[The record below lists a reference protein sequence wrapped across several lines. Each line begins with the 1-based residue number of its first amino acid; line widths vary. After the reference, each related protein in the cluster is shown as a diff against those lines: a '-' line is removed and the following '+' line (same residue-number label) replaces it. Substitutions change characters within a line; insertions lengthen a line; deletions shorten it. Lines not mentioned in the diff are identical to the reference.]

1 MRRGLLATLVCG
13 LSLACAQPAS
23 AMVDRGGTTI
33 PNTGTTGTAAQLAGG
48 PTVTKKLFT
57 PESPGDDDPA
67 VLSALGSSAT
77 PEDDLGA
84 ALDALR
90 DASSASA
97 AQDAR
102 RRALDILVGNDV
114 ADRSYSGMP
123 LLNWDAPRKIKDVP
137 PGGEVR
143 VREVRYGDTVL
154 SDTWLLRFAD
164 PNQAFTISYEIADIG
179 PSSAGELAPTPLLA
193 DGGGPLGGLH
203 AILQPLSIAPMT

>member
-1 MRRGLLATLVCG
+1 MRQRLAMALATAAA
-13 LSLACAQPAS
+13 LAAAAQPAS

-67 VLSALGSSAT
+67 VLSTLGSSAT
-77 PEDDLGA
+77 PQDDLGGG
-84 ALDALR
+84 LDALR
-90 DASSASA
+90 DASSASD

-102 RRALDILVGNDV
+102 RRALDILEGNPIS
-114 ADRSYSGMP
+114 DRSYSGMP
-123 LLNWDAPRKIKDVP
+123 LLNWDAPRKIKDVS

-164 PNQAFTISYEIADIG
+164 PNQAFTISYEITDLDPESG
-179 PSSAGELAPTPLLA
+179 GELAPTPLLA
-193 DGGGPLGGLH
+193 DGGGPLGGVH
-203 AILQPLSIAPMT
+203 SILQPL

>member
-67 VLSALGSSAT
+67 VLATFGSSAT

-84 ALDALR
+84 ALDAVR
-90 DASSASA
+90 GASRAPDA
-97 AQDAR
+97 QGPR
-102 RRALDILVGNDV
+102 RRALDILEGNEAPAR
-114 ADRSYSGMP
+114 ADRG
-123 LLNWDAPRKIKDVP
+123 LALVTRGAA
-137 PGGEVR
+137 E
-143 VREVRYGDTVL
+143 
-154 SDTWLLRFAD
+154 
-164 PNQAFTISYEIADIG
+164 QG
-179 PSSAGELAPTPLLA
+179 P
-193 DGGGPLGGLH
+193 
-203 AILQPLSIAPMT
+203 